1 MTPPDDDADVSE
13 RTYDEDGNAFSLED
27 EGVMTA
33 NLDELSRDKILKM
46 TRGELA
52 KVHREIYKQFC
63 KAQQAM
69 NYRVKRDAKRAER
82 AAEDAACGMSTSD
95 GSKTDGSAPVS

>member
-1 MTPPDDDADVSE
+1 MAIEKAQRAFDKKDGIMTPPDDDADVSE

-52 KVHREIYKQFC
+52 KVHREIYK
-63 KAQQAM
+63 
-69 NYRVKRDAKRAER
+69 
-82 AAEDAACGMSTSD
+82 
-95 GSKTDGSAPVS
+95 